1 MTRDQGEN
9 RDVRVIYSER
19 VTEAIKMGELPQNKY
34 VKREQDQQL
43 HLGEHLLLRIA
54 RGTNKNTQK
63 IWSEKQKE
71 NHDIASRT
79 LGKRKT

>member
-34 VKREQDQQL
+34 VKRE
-43 HLGEHLLLRIA
+43 
-54 RGTNKNTQK
+54 
-63 IWSEKQKE
+63 
-71 NHDIASRT
+71 
-79 LGKRKT
+79 